1 MKWRLQL
8 ELEEVYGGDGHIRYE
23 PREKVTLSR
32 TRTRT
37 KVRDSVGVAVQV
49 GTEEEVKEKRL
60 EPIATFRFDEDGAPM
75 LRLGG
80 AHGKFWGAL
89 KASARQLYELGDD
102 EFKRAYKTAVNM
114 ILVSP
119 VWARLSTDLDFA
131 VEGIPQVLKGRAG
144 GMIIQH
150 FDVIPKAK
158 AEVILSFPDALEGK
172 VRKLLDQLQVGAHLN
187 KRRATIKIEGVEPIP
202 QT

>member
-8 ELEEVYGGDGHIRYE
+8 QIKEVYGGDGHVRYE
-23 PREKVTLSR
+23 PREKVTLTR

-37 KVRDSVGVAVQV
+37 KVRDSVGVAVRV
-49 GTEEEVKEKRL
+49 GTEEEVKENRL
-60 EPIATFRFDEDGAPM
+60 EPIATFRFDEDGAPL

-89 KASARQLYELGDD
+89 KASARQLYELGDR

-114 ILVSP
+114 ILVNP
-119 VWARLSTDLDFA
+119 VWARLDTDQDFA
-131 VEGIPQVLKGRAG
+131 VEGIPQILKGRTG
-144 GMIIQH
+144 GMIVQH
-150 FDVIPKAK
+150 FDVIPKAR
-158 AEVILSFPDALEGK
+158 AEVTLSFPDALESK
-172 VRKLLDQLQVGAHLN
+172 VSKLLEQLQLGAHFN
-187 KRRATIKIEGVEPIP
+187 KRRSTIKIEGVEPIP

>member
-1 MKWRLQL
+1 MKLRLQL
-8 ELEEVYGGDGHIRYE
+8 EMEEVYGGDGNVRYE

-37 KVRDSVGVAVQV
+37 KVRDSVGVAVKV

-60 EPIATFRFDEDGAPM
+60 EPIATFRFDEDGAPL

-89 KASARQLYELGDD
+89 RSSARQLYELGDSA
-102 EFKRAYKTAVNM
+102 FKRAYKSAVNM

-119 VWARLSTDLDFA
+119 TWARLETDQDFA
-131 VEGIPQVLKGRAG
+131 VEGIPQVLRGTGG
-144 GMIIQH
+144 GMIVQH
-150 FDVIPKAK
+150 FDVIPKATT
-158 AEVILSFPDALEGK
+158 EVILTFPDALDEK
-172 VRKLLDQLQVGAHLN
+172 VRKLINQVQVGAHLN
-187 KRRATIKIEGVEPIP
+187 KRRSTIKIEGIKPIS

>member
-1 MKWRLQL
+1 MKWRLRL

-37 KVRDSVGVAVQV
+37 KVRDSIGVAVQV

-60 EPIATFRFDEDGAPM
+60 EPIATFRFDDDGTPL

-80 AHGKFWGAL
+80 AHGKLWGAI
-89 KASARQLYELGDD
+89 KASARQLYELGDE
-102 EFKRAYKTAVNM
+102 EFKRAYKAAVNM

-119 VWARLSTDLDFA
+119 VWVRLNT
-131 VEGIPQVLKGRAG
+131 
-144 GMIIQH
+144 
-150 FDVIPKAK
+150 
-158 AEVILSFPDALEGK
+158 
-172 VRKLLDQLQVGAHLN
+172 
-187 KRRATIKIEGVEPIP
+187 
-202 QT
+202 